1 MTNAYPREVT
11 LTTLEGEREE
21 LGILITDHVAY
32 SFVNASDA
40 VITFFLVE
48 PTAEQDVYTK
58 RHAFEITA
66 YDENDHDAIVAMTK
80 VLDQAGTM
88 TAADWLKALA
98 EASRGRRP

>member
-1 MTNAYPREVT
+1 MTNTYPSEVT
-11 LTTLEGEREE
+11 LTTPEGDREE

-40 VITFFLVE
+40 VITLFLVE
-48 PTAEQDVYTK
+48 PTAEQDVYIMK
-58 RHAFEITA
+58 HAFDVVA
-66 YDENDHDAIVAMTK
+66 YDKDDHEAVVAMTK

-88 TAADWLKALA
+88 TADDWLKALA